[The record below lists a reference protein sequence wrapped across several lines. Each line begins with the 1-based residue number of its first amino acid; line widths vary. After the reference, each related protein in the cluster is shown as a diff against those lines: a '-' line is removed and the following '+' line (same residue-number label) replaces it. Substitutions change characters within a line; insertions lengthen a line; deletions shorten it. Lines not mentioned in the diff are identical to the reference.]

1 MFLRLFTYVS
11 PPLWT
16 NGKLHFPILIDCSYK
31 QTESLSIL
39 RGKQIIFNW
48 FSRCLCEKEREV
60 PRAMSQQ
67 FDIEVKK
74 VIKVLKTKER
84 INIQVAVPI
93 PVAVLFKSHEICSN

>member
-1 MFLRLFTYVS
+1 
-11 PPLWT
+11 
-16 NGKLHFPILIDCSYK
+16 
-31 QTESLSIL
+31 
-39 RGKQIIFNW
+39 
-48 FSRCLCEKEREV
+48 
-60 PRAMSQQ
+60 MSQQ